1 MNITN
6 DMDEIEKILEQAEK
20 IAKLEGS
27 TRVLEN
33 LKKEIENGK

>member
-6 DMDEIEKILEQAEK
+6 DMEEIEKILEQAEK

-27 TRVLEN
+27 TN
-33 LKKEIENGK
+33 IFKELYERD